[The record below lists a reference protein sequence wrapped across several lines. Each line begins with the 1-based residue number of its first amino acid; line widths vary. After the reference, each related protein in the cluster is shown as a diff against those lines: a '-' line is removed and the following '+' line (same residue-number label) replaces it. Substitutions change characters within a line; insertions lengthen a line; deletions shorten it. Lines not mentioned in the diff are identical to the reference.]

1 MNGSTPLGF
10 DDAAHFDLDL
20 NRSASKAD
28 AIVLCLGENAYAES
42 PGVIDD
48 LHLPSEQIEM
58 ARRAIQTGKPV
69 VLLLLEGRGRLVSA
83 FIDDVDAA
91 LLALLPGSQ
100 GALAIART
108 LRGLSNPSG
117 VLPFTYQ
124 RHSGDLIP
132 YDHRFTSKVTQG
144 PPGVFT
150 DQGFRPQWLF
160 GHGLTYSN
168 LKLEI
173 LQVSSPQ
180 NRLGEDVELSY
191 QISNPSARDA
201 VKALD
206 VFVGDDFASGLAP
219 RKRVLVEFDRVSVPA
234 NDNVRGSI
242 TIPSEAFGFVDR
254 EGEMNFEAGTFTCL
268 LYTSPSPRDNR

>member
-1 MNGSTPLGF
+1 MSGFGEDNIICPVEKGF

-20 NRSASKAD
+20 NSSAAEAD

-48 LHLPSEQIEM
+48 LHLPSEQIDL
-58 ARRAIQTGKPV
+58 ARRALQTGKPV

-83 FIDDVDAA
+83 FITWT
-91 LLALLPGSQ
+91 LPSWRFFRSQ

-150 DQGFRPQWLF
+150 
-160 GHGLTYSN
+160 T
-168 LKLEI
+168 
-173 LQVSSPQ
+173 
-180 NRLGEDVELSY
+180 RL
-191 QISNPSARDA
+191 
-201 VKALD
+201 
-206 VFVGDDFASGLAP
+206 
-219 RKRVLVEFDRVSVPA
+219 
-234 NDNVRGSI
+234 
-242 TIPSEAFGFVDR
+242 
-254 EGEMNFEAGTFTCL
+254 
-268 LYTSPSPRDNR
+268 PSPMALWAWPDLQQLEVGHP

>member
-1 MNGSTPLGF
+1 M
-10 DDAAHFDLDL
+10 
-20 NRSASKAD
+20 
-28 AIVLCLGENAYAES
+28 LCLGENAYAES

-48 LHLPSEQIEM
+48 LHLPSEQIDL
-58 ARRAIQTGKPV
+58 ARRALQTGKPV

-150 DQGFRPQWLF
+150 DEGFRPQWLF

-168 LKLEI
+168 LKLDI
-173 LQVSSPQ
+173 LEVSSPQ
-180 NRLGEDVELSY
+180 NKLGEPVEVSY

-201 VKALD
+201 VKTLD

-219 RKRVLVEFDRVSVPA
+219 RKRVLVQFDRVTVPA
-234 NDNVRGSI
+234 NEEVRGSI

-254 EGEMNFEAGTFTCL
+254 EGEMNFEAGTFTVEL
-268 LYTSPSPRDNR
+268 SGEIVTLRLSD

>member
-1 MNGSTPLGF
+1 M
-10 DDAAHFDLDL
+10 
-20 NRSASKAD
+20 
-28 AIVLCLGENAYAES
+28 
-42 PGVIDD
+42 
-48 LHLPSEQIEM
+48 
-58 ARRAIQTGKPV
+58 
-69 VLLLLEGRGRLVSA
+69 
-83 FIDDVDAA
+83 
-91 LLALLPGSQ
+91 
-100 GALAIART
+100 
-108 LRGLSNPSG
+108 
-117 VLPFTYQ
+117 
-124 RHSGDLIP
+124 
-132 YDHRFTSKVTQG
+132 TQG

-254 EGEMNFEAGTFTCL
+254 EGEMNFEAGTFTVEL
-268 LYTSPSPRDNR
+268 SGEIVTLSLSN